1 MSAEPPSV
9 SAELSTE
16 PLSVSAELPSVFG
29 RVVLVQSCCLLC
41 QNIQLYFW
49 NIRILKKWLLPTA
62 ATQIAMRCRSDTVT
76 VDSSSTLSK
85 SVTMTETVSNS
96 EP

>member
-9 SAELSTE
+9 SAELPTE

-49 NIRILKKWLLPTA
+49 NIRILKMVITN
-62 ATQIAMRCRSDTVT
+62 
-76 VDSSSTLSK
+76 SSNTN
-85 SVTMTETVSNS
+85 SN
-96 EP
+96 EM